1 MYENGFQDGMED
13 SSHED
18 LFGWCQLACGE
29 CYADDHFE
37 DWQFENHD
45 SCERIGFDT

>member
-1 MYENGFQDGMED
+1 MYENGFQDGIED
-13 SSHED
+13 SSYED
-18 LFGWCQLACGE
+18 LLGWCQYACGE
-29 CYADDHFE
+29 ECDHFE